1 MITKNC
7 CKQILKSSG
16 FKVEKVVVL
25 KLMKHLNNLSK
36 ELTQKMKESSQLR
49 GRKTIQLKDF
59 EYVMS
64 EKIT

>member
-7 CKQILKSSG
+7 CKRILKSSG
-16 FKVEKVVVL
+16 FKVEKVVVV
-25 KLMKHLNNLSK
+25 KFMEHLNKLSK

-49 GRKTIQLKDF
+49 GRKTIQLKDL

-64 EKIT
+64 EEIT